1 MMEDSGQSKLLSSIS
16 ANQND
21 ELPIFN
27 VHSEPVMIEAIN
39 VISLLGKSNKVIIRA
54 KGDSIPN
61 AVAIANIITEKMLK
75 GNSKIQKFWWI
86 LKCLQALEKCFQ
98 LLRLFYKKISNLIDA
113 TRSFKKH
120 SFAFFAYSLIN
131 I

>member
-1 MMEDSGQSKLLSSIS
+1 MEDSGQSKLLSSIS

-39 VISLLGKSNKVIIRA
+39 VISLLGKSNTVIIRA

-75 GNSKIQKFWWI
+75 GNSKIQKI
-86 LKCLQALEKCFQ
+86 VVDTEMPAGIGKMLSTIEIVLQK
-98 LLRLFYKKISNLIDA
+98 N
-113 TRSFKKH
+113 
-120 SFAFFAYSLIN
+120 
-131 I
+131 

>member
-39 VISLLGKSNKVIIRA
+39 VISLLGKSNKVVIRA

-75 GNSKIQKFWWI
+75 GNSKIQKI
-86 LKCLQALEKCFQ
+86 VVDTEMPAGIGKMLSTIEIVLQK
-98 LLRLFYKKISNLIDA
+98 N
-113 TRSFKKH
+113 
-120 SFAFFAYSLIN
+120 
-131 I
+131 